1 MAAGSLNSVAEKNK
15 ENMVRDRET
24 NQGGSNLLWDVLST
38 NWTFCGRNPL
48 SIFFFFFW
56 YLKSKNL
63 NRDCQLLIKAL
74 SHLIS
79 KETSGSLL
87 HESMNL

>member
-1 MAAGSLNSVAEKNK
+1 MDEILSV
-15 ENMVRDRET
+15 
-24 NQGGSNLLWDVLST
+24 
-38 NWTFCGRNPL
+38 
-48 SIFFFFFW
+48 FFFFW

-79 KETSGSLL
+79 KETLGSLL
-87 HESMNL
+87 GESMNL

>member
-1 MAAGSLNSVAEKNK
+1 MKSS
-15 ENMVRDRET
+15 
-24 NQGGSNLLWDVLST
+24 QS
-38 NWTFCGRNPL
+38 
-48 SIFFFFFW
+48 FFFLFFW

-79 KETSGSLL
+79 KETLGSLL
-87 HESMNL
+87 GESMNLGPRKQNDVLE

>member
-48 SIFFFFFW
+48 SIFFFFFLV
-56 YLKSKNL
+56 LKIQESQQ
-63 NRDCQLLIKAL
+63 RL
-74 SHLIS
+74 SAFDQGAFS
-79 KETSGSLL
+79 SDF
-87 HESMNL
+87 